1 MSDIPDNLI
10 RRTAFPRSTSRAVV
24 TPLQPSV
31 VYASPDPDALD
42 DQYEGRAFGYT
53 YSREGHPNASV
64 LASKIDALEGA
75 TGGWMTASGMAAVTA
90 TMLGLLNQGD
100 HIIGG
105 DQLYGR
111 SLRMLTQDLP
121 RYGITATL
129 ADPTDAAAMEAAIT
143 PATKLILV
151 EVVSN
156 PTLRVADMEA
166 IAALAKR
173 HDLILVVD
181 NTFTTPRAYLPFAQG
196 ADVIIHS
203 VTKLL
208 GGHSDAMLGYVV
220 ARDPAHME
228 AIQTTIITL
237 GLTPSPYD
245 CWMAERGLMSFH
257 LRYDRA
263 EENAAALADH
273 LSGLGAVTRVLYPGR
288 PDHPDHNRAGA
299 LLGPRFGNMVSF
311 ELAGGR
317 AGANALTRAMP
328 QMAFAPTLGDIGTTL
343 SHAASSSHRGLTP
356 EGRASLGITEGFFR
370 VSVGCEDIALLK
382 REFSTGLEAV
392 AASLDPNSQRGDGS

>member
-1 MSDIPDNLI
+1 MTEKPPVNLV
-10 RRTAFPRSTSRAVV
+10 RRTAWPESVSRAVV

-31 VYASPDPDALD
+31 VYSSPDPDRLD
-42 DQYEGRAFGYT
+42 DQYEGRAQGFT

-64 LASKIDALEGA
+64 LASKIDALEG
-75 TGGWMTASGMAAVTA
+75 TEGGWITASGMAAVTA
-90 TMLGLLNQGD
+90 TMLGLLNAGD
-100 HIIGG
+100 HIVGG

-111 SLRMLTQDLP
+111 CLRMLSQDLP
-121 RYGITATL
+121 RLGITATL
-129 ADPTDAAAMEAAIT
+129 ADPTDAAAIEAAIR
-143 PATKLILV
+143 PETKLILV

-166 IAALAKR
+166 ISEIAKR

-181 NTFTTPRAYLPFAQG
+181 NTFTTPRAYLPFENG
-196 ADVIIHS
+196 ADVVIHS

-208 GGHSDAMLGYVV
+208 AGHSDAMLGYV
-220 ARDPAHME
+220 AAKNPDHRQ
-228 AIQTTIITL
+228 AIENTIVTM

-263 EENAAALADH
+263 EENARALADH
-273 LSGLGAVTRVLYPGR
+273 LAGLKGMAQVLYPGR
-288 PDHPDHNRAGA
+288 SDHPDHNRAGA

-311 ELAGGR
+311 VLDGGR
-317 AGANALTRAMP
+317 AEANTLTRAMP
-328 QMAFAPTLGDIGTTL
+328 DMAFAPTLGDIGTTL

-356 EGRASLGITEGFFR
+356 EGRAALGITEGFFR
-370 VSVGCEDIALLK
+370 VSVGVEDITLLK
-382 REFSTGLEAV
+382 DEFSRGF
-392 AASLDPNSQRGDGS
+392 AALNT

>member
-1 MSDIPDNLI
+1 MTADIPANLV
-10 RRTAFPRSTSRAVV
+10 RRTAFPSSVSRSVV

-53 YSREGHPNASV
+53 YSREGHPNATV
-64 LASKIDALEGA
+64 LAQKIDALEGA
-75 TGGWMTASGMAAVTA
+75 EGGWITASGMAAVTA
-90 TMLGLLNQGD
+90 TMLGLLKQGD
-100 HIIGG
+100 HIVGG

-121 RYGITATL
+121 RYGITASF
-129 ADPTDAAAMEAAIT
+129 ADPTDAAAVEAAVT
-143 PATKLILV
+143 PSTKLILV

-166 IAALAKR
+166 IAEIAKR
-173 HDLILVVD
+173 HRLVLVVD
-181 NTFTTPRAYLPFAQG
+181 NTFTTPRAYRPFDHG
-196 ADVIIHS
+196 ADVVIHS

-208 GGHSDAMLGYVV
+208 AGHSDAMLGYV
-220 ARDPAHME
+220 AAKDADHRA
-228 AIQTTIITL
+228 AIDGTIVTL

-263 EENAAALADH
+263 EENAALLAEH
-273 LSGLGAVTRVLYPGR
+273 LAGFEKVARVLYPGR
-288 PDHPDHNRAGA
+288 PDHPDHNRAGV

-311 ELAGGR
+311 EVLGGR
-317 AGANALTRAMP
+317 DAANALTRAMP
-328 QMAFAPTLGDIGTTL
+328 DMAFAPTLGDIGTTL

-356 EGRASLGITEGFFR
+356 DGRQALGIMEGFFR
-370 VSVGCEDIALLK
+370 ISVGVEDITLL
-382 REFSTGLEAV
+382 REEFSRGL
-392 AASLDPNSQRGDGS
+392 AALA

>member
-1 MSDIPDNLI
+1 MNDTPDNLV
-10 RRTAFPRSTSRAVV
+10 RRTAFPASVSRAVV

-31 VYASPDPDALD
+31 VYASPDPDTLD
-42 DQYEGRAFGYT
+42 AQYEGGAHGYT

-64 LASKIDALEGA
+64 LAQKIDALEGVS
-75 TGGWMTASGMAAVTA
+75 GGLITASGMAAVTA
-90 TMLGLLNQGD
+90 TMLGLLSQGD

-121 RYGITATL
+121 RFGITATL
-129 ADPTDAAAMEAAIT
+129 ADPTDAKAVEAAIT

-156 PTLRVADMEA
+156 PTLRVADMEGIAA
-166 IAALAKR
+166 IAKK
-173 HDLILVVD
+173 HGLIMVVD
-181 NTFTTPRAYLPFAQG
+181 NTFTTPRAYKPFDHG
-196 ADVIIHS
+196 ADVVIHS

-208 GGHSDAMLGYVV
+208 AGHSDAMLGYV
-220 ARDPAHME
+220 AAKDPAHSTQIE
-228 AIQTTIITL
+228 VTSVTL

-273 LSGLGAVTRVLYPGR
+273 LVGLRGIKRVLYPGR

-311 ELAGGR
+311 ELNGGR
-317 AGANALTRAMP
+317 DAANSLTRAMP
-328 QMAFAPTLGDIGTTL
+328 DIAFAPTLGDIGTTL

-356 EGRASLGITEGFFR
+356 DAREALGMSEGFFR
-370 VSVGCEDIALLK
+370 VSVGVEDINLLK
-382 REFSTGLEAV
+382 AEFTKGLAAV
-392 AASLDPNSQRGDGS
+392 